1 MKYFKFFNIFLLC
14 FIFASLFVSV
24 ANADNSKKN
33 GYYINK
39 NFDLIPNDKAMNKKV
54 VLITIDD
61 GPGKT
66 DRDLINT
73 LKKHNAK
80 AIFFINGIHDK
91 DYKSNIKMLFDEGF
105 SIGNHTWSHANL
117 KKSKED
123 TIKKEIDDNTKL
135 IVKLTGQN
143 PRFFRPPYG
152 AINTFTKNL
161 VKKEGML
168 FLNYR
173 LPRVQGRLLMFLLS
187 PMLRLI
193 LPRCLMIMR
202 PEKVQSWSVNKLIL
216 VLPPNIFMLCYKKGF
231 LTIFETKYGRKY
243 ATWSP
248 NACYAGTACFK
259 SAQVLVFEPGSAG
272 HSYIGFINCR
282 RLSAF
287 AE

>member
-168 FLNYR
+168 FMNWS
-173 LPRVQGRLLMFLLS
+173 GAAKDWEKNTKD
-187 PMLRLI
+187 
-193 LPRCLMIMR
+193 
-202 PEKVQSWSVNKLIL
+202 EKVFSKNDCREKDFALMLLTEVEKLTENL
-216 VLPPNIFMLCYKKGF
+216 
-231 LTIFETKYGRKY
+231 
-243 ATWSP
+243 
-248 NACYAGTACFK
+248 AG
-259 SAQVLVFEPGSAG
+259 
-272 HSYIGFINCR
+272 
-282 RLSAF
+282 
-287 AE
+287 